1 MMATTAAASRSRYSQ
16 VAIVLHWTIALLIIG
31 NLIGGIVLGNDWLTG
46 SLKLTTLGLHQS
58 FGLTILGLS
67 LVRLTWRLT
76 NPPPSL
82 PKDMSAAEH
91 LLAKS
96 THWLFYGFMIL
107 IPLAGWAMSSANPK
121 NFPIPYFWLF
131 NVPHLP
137 VLMSRANSHQY
148 NQIHEYLAYAA
159 IATLAL
165 HISGALKHQY
175 IDRDDVLSRM
185 APWVK
190 RKLAR

>member
-1 MMATTAAASRSRYSQ
+1 MASIAAGSRSRYSQ
-16 VAIVLHWTIALLIIG
+16 VAIVLHWTIALFIIG
-31 NLIGGIVLGNDWLTG
+31 NLAGGIALANDWLTG
-46 SLKLTTLGLHQS
+46 PLAQTALTLHQS

-67 LVRLTWRLT
+67 LVRLAWRLA

-82 PKDMSAAEH
+82 PRDMSAAEH
-91 LLAKS
+91 LLAKT

-107 IPLAGWAMSSANPK
+107 IPLTGWAMSSANTK

-131 NVPHLP
+131 NMPHLP

-148 NQIHEYLAYAA
+148 HQIHAYLAYAT

-165 HISGALKHQY
+165 HITGALKHQY
-175 IDRDDVLSRM
+175 FDRDNVLARM

-190 RKLAR
+190 QNTAV